1 MPRLFRPF
9 LFLLSLSLL
18 LPAVMAQD
26 ATDQVRQWLQDNAD
40 AWGLDGKEAL
50 AWEVTDQYTDSE
62 GRTFV
67 YIRQT
72 ANGLA
77 VEGAMANFV
86 VKDGQVRGAGNRM
99 HGHLA
104 TRLGTATPSI
114 TPEAAVQAAARH
126 LGLQARE
133 VATRETI
140 SATEAV
146 LEPCGISR
154 EAIPARMAYRVVDG
168 RTSIPLAWHLVIRE
182 TGGQHWWHVA
192 VDAHDGTV
200 VWKND
205 WVTRCTFPEGSF
217 SRAYDAMEDLGQGGD
232 GPALGGGSGAGYRV
246 FAFPTESPLYGPHVW
261 VDDPSDAD
269 ASPYGWHDID
279 GVAGPEY
286 TITRGNNVYAGEDF
300 NDDDEIGYSPD
311 GGSSLTFDFPYDEA
325 AGPVGYLDAAITNL
339 FYTCNVLHDVW
350 HYYGFDE
357 VSGNFQ
363 RTNYTGL
370 GQGNDEV
377 YAQAQDGGGLNNAN
391 FATPP
396 DGWSGAMQMYL
407 WRTSEG
413 DSLIVNSPAAVV
425 GGYAFR
431 AAAFGPA
438 PPVPPITADLV
449 LMEDGTAPLNDGCD
463 ALVNAADLSGK
474 IAVVD
479 RGLCT
484 FVSKAQAAE
493 AAGAVGVVVINNVG
507 GALVTMSGDGTP
519 IGIPA
524 VMISMADGQVL
535 KNAMLQGGVVN
546 ATLGG
551 PAPENI
557 RDGDM
562 DNGIIAHEYG
572 HGISIRLTGGPADA
586 DCLWNDEQMGE
597 GWSDW
602 MAMVVTMRPGD
613 QAETARGMANFVLD
627 EGIAGEGLRPA
638 PYTTN
643 MAVNPYTYGN
653 TNIPAFQGAHAL
665 GFIWATMLWDVTWAL
680 VNEEGFDPDP
690 YHGTGGNNIAMRLI
704 LGGMKL
710 QPCQPGFVDGRDAIL
725 LADEL
730 YYGGVHKCIIWEA
743 FARRGLGY
751 GASQGSSNSVTDQ
764 VQAFDIPADC
774 MGVGIQDDVNRP
786 LVFSVYPNPAQ
797 GQVTVRLAAPLKQ
810 DAQVRVLTA
819 DGRLIKELRFQ
830 GGQELS
836 MDLGGLAPGLYLVQ
850 MEMAGQ
856 RMHQRLVVE

>member
-1 MPRLFRPF
+1 MPLIARPVF
-9 LFLLSLSLL
+9 LFLLIT
-18 LPAVMAQD
+18 LPGLMVKAQD
-26 ATDQVRQWLQDNAD
+26 PEALVRQWLLAHH
-40 AWGLDGKEAL
+40 AEWGLTVEDARNL
-50 AWEVTDQYTDSE
+50 EVTDSSTDKS
-62 GRTFV
+62 GV
-67 YIRQT
+67 GYLYIRQT
-72 ANGLA
+72 AHGLPVNGA
-77 VEGAMANFV
+77 VANFA
-86 VKDGQVRGAGNRM
+86 VKDGKVAGAGNRM
-99 HGHLA
+99 QGHMAMRLA
-104 TRLGTATPSI
+104 TATPSI
-114 TPEAAVQAAARH
+114 TPEDAVHAAARH
-126 LGLQARE
+126 LGLQPRD
-133 VATRETI
+133 VDRIETI
-140 SATEAV
+140 SATEV
-146 LEPCGISR
+146 LLGPSGISR
-154 EAIPARMAYRVVDG
+154 EAIPARLAYRVVDG
-168 RTSIPLAWHLVIRE
+168 RMSIPLAWHLVIRE

-192 VDAHDGTV
+192 VDAHDGNV

-205 WVTRCTFPEGSF
+205 WVTRCVFPDGSF
-217 SRAYDAMEDLGQGGD
+217 PRAYDAMEDLGQDGGD
-232 GPALGGGSGAGYRV
+232 PALGGGSGTGYRV

-261 VDDPSDAD
+261 VEDPSDD
-269 ASPYGWHDID
+269 GASPFGWHDID

-300 NDDDEIGYSPD
+300 NDDDVIGYSPD
-311 GGSSLTFDFPYDEA
+311 GGTSLTFDFPYDQA

-339 FYTCNVLHDVW
+339 FHACNVLHDVW
-350 HYYGFDE
+350 HHYGFDE
-357 VSGNFQ
+357 ESGNFQ

-370 GQGNDEV
+370 GQGDDEV

-407 WRTSEG
+407 WRMSEG
-413 DSLIVNSPAAVV
+413 DSLIVNSPLSVA

-431 AAAFGPA
+431 AAAFGPS
-438 PPVPPITADLV
+438 PPVPAITADLV
-449 LMEDGTAPLNDGCD
+449 LMEDGTAPLHDGCD
-463 ALVNAADLSGK
+463 ALVNAAALAGK

-484 FVSKAQAAE
+484 FVAKAQAAE
-493 AAGAVGVVVINNVG
+493 AAGAIGVVVINNVG

-535 KNAMLQGGVVN
+535 KNAMQQGVVN

-572 HGISIRLTGGPADA
+572 HGVSNRLTGGPSDV

-602 MAMVVTMRPGD
+602 MAMVLTMRQDD

-627 EGIAGEGLRPA
+627 QGMDGQGLRAA
-638 PYTTN
+638 PYTTD
-643 MAVNPYTYGN
+643 MAVNPYTYGHTN
-653 TNIPAFQGAHAL
+653 TSAFQGAHAL

-704 LGGMKL
+704 LGGLKL
-710 QPCQPGFVDGRDAIL
+710 QPCQPGFTDGRDAIL

-730 YYGGVHKCIIWEA
+730 YYGGAHKCIIWEA

-751 GASQGSSNSVTDQ
+751 GASQGSTNSVNDQ

-774 MGVGIQDDVNRP
+774 MGVGIQDDVQRP
-786 LVFSVYPNPAQ
+786 VIFSVYPNPAQ
-797 GQVTVRLAAPLKQ
+797 GRFTVRLASPLKQ
-810 DAQVRVLTA
+810 DAQVRLLTA
-819 DGRLIKELRFQ
+819 DGRLVREVRFQ

-836 MDLGGLAPGLYLVQ
+836 MDMEGVASGLYLVQ
-850 MEMAGQ
+850 LETAGQ
-856 RMHQRLVVE
+856 RMHERLVVE